1 MAPLSAPSSKSWS
14 IQGLPSSTSLGHR
27 ARTVLWCVPRQKRQ
41 CLGCVEIRC
50 SLHKSPPC
58 HQPKKG
64 SCFCFEPPAYPQKNT
79 KQRLCPSRSI
89 PRKED
94 RLEILEA
101 QTICEKAAMV
111 SSSDSN
117 AFATFCVRASDETSD
132 LQPSTAIHKS
142 SGTPTCQSSA
152 EPSISTS
159 VSRLT
164 VEDISSNKWWPNAR
178 NPKNGLH
185 HSWGRCS
192 ICAWTLTTCMS
203 MEMFLLSGPALD
215 ITADQSPCETS
226 CVCGLETPWY
236 FAWKVS
242 RLTLTC

>member
-27 ARTVLWCVPRQKRQ
+27 ARTVFWCVPRQKRQ
-41 CLGCVEIRC
+41 CLGWVEIRC

-64 SCFCFEPPAYPQKNT
+64 SCFCFEPPAYPQKTT
-79 KQRLCPSRSI
+79 KQRLCPSRGI

-132 LQPSTAIHKS
+132 LQPSTAIRKS

-164 VEDISSNKWWPNAR
+164 VECRRQKKPNKWCQNAR
-178 NPKNGLH
+178 NSKNVPSPFVGPMQHLRLDSHNLPCGPKPG
-185 HSWGRCS
+185 
-192 ICAWTLTTCMS
+192 
-203 MEMFLLSGPALD
+203 
-215 ITADQSPCETS
+215 CETS
-226 CVCGLETPWY
+226 CVFGLETPWY
-236 FAWKVS
+236 FAWKVA